1 MKRVLPWLR
10 IAAALAVLTAAVLLC
25 WQCVDIYAKGNA
37 PENLD
42 ENGLYIQ
49 AVYRA
54 DDVGA
59 RLKKLALPLGIC
71 AAAVIAAAVVQT
83 SVPDAKEKHT
93 LTAEN
98 RLRLMKARAGEMPP
112 EAVKEARLRRSLRIG
127 AAALIILC
135 AAPAAVWL
143 LDKRNFASQDLERV
157 MGSMLCAV
165 GPWVLA
171 GLAVHFIASELCSRS
186 MERECETLRGAKG
199 AAQQPSAPAP
209 KAFPLTAVRVTIFAA
224 AAAFI
229 VLGVMNGG
237 LRDVLI
243 KAINICTECIGL
255 G

>member
-1 MKRVLPWLR
+1 MKKVLPCLR
-10 IAAALAVLTAAVLLC
+10 FAAALAVLVAAALLC
-25 WQCVDIYAKGNA
+25 WQCVDIYAKGNSPA
-37 PENLD
+37 NLD
-42 ENGLYIQ
+42 ENGLYLRP
-49 AVYRA
+49 VFRA
-54 DDVGA
+54 EDVGA
-59 RLKKLALPLGIC
+59 RLRNLALPLGIC
-71 AAAVIAAAVVQT
+71 AAVVIAAAVVQT
-83 SVPDAKEKHT
+83 AVPTAGEKHT

-98 RLRLMKARAGEMPP
+98 RLRLMKARAGELPP
-112 EAVKEARLRRSLRIG
+112 EAVKEERLRRILRIA

-135 AAPAAVWL
+135 TAPAAVWL

-171 GLAVHFIASELCSRS
+171 GLAVHGVAGEICNRS
-186 MERECETLRGAKG
+186 AERECEALRGVKG
-199 AAQQPSAPAP
+199 AVQQAPARE

>member
-1 MKRVLPWLR
+1 MKRILPWLR
-10 IAAALAVLTAAVLLC
+10 IAAAIAVLMIAALLC
-25 WQCVDIYAKGNA
+25 WQCVDIYTKGNA

-42 ENGLYIQ
+42 ENGLYIR

-54 DDVGA
+54 EDVGA
-59 RLKKLALPLGIC
+59 RLKKLVLPLGIC
-71 AAAVIAAAVVQT
+71 AAAVIAAAVAQAA
-83 SVPDAKEKHT
+83 VPGEKEKHA

-98 RLRLMKARAGEMPP
+98 RLRLMKARAGELPP
-112 EAVKEARLRRSLRIG
+112 EAVKEERLRRILRIA

-143 LDKRNFASQDLERV
+143 LDKRNFTSQDLERV

-171 GLAVHFIASELCSRS
+171 DLTVHGVAGEICNRS
-186 MERECETLRGAKG
+186 ADRECEALRGVKG
-199 AAQQPSAPAP
+199 AAQQAPARE